1 MEIGIKIS
9 WCSGAEPVIRKQKG
23 KSLLELLDDYC
34 VIDTETTGLS
44 PVYDSLIE
52 VAACRV
58 VNGNIVEKFSSLINP
73 GFELDEFITELTGI
87 TNDMLRDA
95 PEAANVL
102 KDFRSFVGDSVLIG
116 HNVNFDINFLY
127 DSCMELFNEPFSNN
141 FVDTMRL
148 ARRVCPELEHFRL
161 SDMVKHYKISHT
173 DVHRALGDVLA
184 TKELYDALK
193 NGIADRGISLSTYTA
208 PKAKDIVGN
217 GDNVDPSHPLYGKIV
232 VFTGALEKMTRKDA
246 MQLVADIGGIPAD
259 GITKKTN
266 YLILGNNDYCSSIKG
281 GKSSKQKKAE
291 KMKLDGADIEIMPES
306 VFYDMIL
313 DNQ

>member
-1 MEIGIKIS
+1 MES
-9 WCSGAEPVIRKQKG
+9 
-23 KSLLELLDDYC
+23 
-34 VIDTETTGLS
+34 
-44 PVYDSLIE
+44 
-52 VAACRV
+52 
-58 VNGNIVEKFSSLINP
+58 
-73 GFELDEFITELTGI
+73 
-87 TNDMLRDA
+87 
-95 PEAANVL
+95 
-102 KDFRSFVGDSVLIG
+102 SFVGDSVLIG

-127 DSCMELFNEPFSNN
+127 DSCMELFKEPFDNN
-141 FVDTMRL
+141 FIDTMRL

-161 SDMVKHYKISHT
+161 SDMVRHYKISHT
-173 DVHRALGDVLA
+173 DAHRALSDVLA

-193 NGIADRGISLSTYTA
+193 KDIVDLGVSLSTYTA
-208 PKAKDIVGN
+208 PKAKDIVAN
-217 GDNVDPSHPLYGKIV
+217 GDNADPSHPLYGKTV

-266 YLILGNNDYCSSIKG
+266 YLILGNNDYCSSIKD